1 MVDLIDRDF
10 KGMRFN
16 IEGRGFEVTI
26 SKFNTV
32 SKDAPFFVEAE
43 IFGNS
48 SYTSLIKQDDEES
61 LDIKYFDHPDEKHIP
76 HYVRFKTVLDAEE
89 YYYKM
94 VEEGKKYSKDFAR
107 IINAMLKIAK
117 QQS

>member
-1 MVDLIDRDF
+1 MDLIDRDF
-10 KGMRFN
+10 KELRFN
-16 IEGRGFEVTI
+16 IEGRGFVVTI
-26 SKFNTV
+26 SKFNTIA
-32 SKDAPFFVEAE
+32 KDAPFFVEAQ
-43 IFGNS
+43 IFSNNS
-48 SYTSLIKQDDEES
+48 NTSLIKQDDEES
-61 LDIKYFDHPDEKHIP
+61 LNIKYFNHPDEKHIP